1 MRKLALN
8 IGIAAIAVAFQGA
21 NAAEFGP
28 PYEQLDVDRALP
40 NLAEQAPAQKGA
52 YGTPFEDVEL
62 DRALPQFPERSPRA
76 PSTRGAPHEDLN
88 IDRMWPS
95 VSEPAIDGG
104 ASGGATS
111 AGSPW
116 DDDPYFVAPPM

>member
-8 IGIAAIAVAFQGA
+8 IGIAAIAVAFQGV

-28 PYEQLDVDRALP
+28 PYEQLDVDLALP
-40 NLAEQAPAQKGA
+40 NVSEPAPAQKSG

-76 PSTRGAPHEDLN
+76 PFTRGAPHEDLD
-88 IDRMWPS
+88 IDRTLPN
-95 VSEPAIDGG
+95 VPEAPGVGAGAID
-104 ASGGATS
+104 AEAWDKAHN
-111 AGSPW
+111 AG
-116 DDDPYFVAPPM
+116 D